1 MIRFGPVVELRGVTA
16 ERLLIY
22 DLRRLEIRSEQK
34 IQLHPS

>member
-1 MIRFGPVVELRGVTA
+1 MIRFWPVAELRGITA

-34 IQLHPS
+34 IQLYPS